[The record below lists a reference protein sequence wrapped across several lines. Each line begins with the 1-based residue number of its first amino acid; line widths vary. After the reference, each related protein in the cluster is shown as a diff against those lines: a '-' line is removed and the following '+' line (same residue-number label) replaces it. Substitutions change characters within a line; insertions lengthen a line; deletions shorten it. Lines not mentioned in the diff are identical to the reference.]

1 MPEYFYFLACGS
13 LSVSD
18 ILTLNAMTMKRTLL
32 FLFSAIFLLAFL
44 SPRIIRSEEIINEVF
59 LLERPDKL
67 LAFSG
72 LRNNWFE
79 KDLRPGEIVV
89 KSMYDGNV
97 AVAYT
102 NERALA
108 FSGITGRWTEE
119 RLRIRESVV
128 STSAKGN
135 VASVVTDIRALG
147 FSAKTGVWVE
157 SQFNIGE

>member
-1 MPEYFYFLACGS
+1 
-13 LSVSD
+13 
-18 ILTLNAMTMKRTLL
+18 MKLISF
-32 FLFSAIFLLAFL
+32 FLFWASLLIVL
-44 SPRIIRSEEIINEVF
+44 GSPQIIQSEEIINEVF
-59 LLERPDKL
+59 LLEKPNKL

-79 KDLRPGEIVV
+79 KELRPGETIV

-119 RLRIRESVV
+119 RFRIRETVV
-128 STSAKGN
+128 SISAAGN
-135 VASVVTDIRALG
+135 VGTVITTIRALG
-147 FSAKTGVWVE
+147 FSAKTGVWVA
-157 SQFNIGE
+157 SQFTLGD

>member
-1 MPEYFYFLACGS
+1 MKLSS
-13 LSVSD
+13 L
-18 ILTLNAMTMKRTLL
+18 ILFITAL
-32 FLFSAIFLLAFL
+32 FIVLVVPQISK
-44 SPRIIRSEEIINEVF
+44 SEEIINEVF

-79 KDLRPGEIVV
+79 KELRTGETVI
-89 KSMYDGNV
+89 KSMHDGNV

-102 NERALA
+102 TERSLA

-119 RLRIRESVV
+119 RFRIRESVV
-128 STSAKGN
+128 SMSAEGN
-135 VASVVTDIRALG
+135 VGTVITNIRALG

-157 SQFNIGE
+157 SLFNVAK